1 MPRFTAVTEEKPDL
15 AVGLFA
21 FGLAQYCA

>member
-21 FGLAQYCA
+21 FWLAQ